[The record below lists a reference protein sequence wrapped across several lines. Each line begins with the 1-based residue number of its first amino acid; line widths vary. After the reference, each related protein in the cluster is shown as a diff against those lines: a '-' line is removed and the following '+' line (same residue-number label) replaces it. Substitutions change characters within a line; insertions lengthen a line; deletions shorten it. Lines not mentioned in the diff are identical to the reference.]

1 MTYDQLTPNEKKLY
15 KRINRTHTYSQ
26 LQSECLHWL
35 TMSSTYDGTKDG
47 LNLFMKI
54 NEIPQGLQVPSKRSL
69 ILCLMLMYAQ
79 DICEQQA
86 QLITPEF
93 VNKASAA
100 LFLEECLA
108 IEL

>member
-1 MTYDQLTPNEKKLY
+1 MTYDQLTPSEKKLY

-35 TMSSTYDGTKDG
+35 TMSSNYDGTREG
-47 LNLFMKI
+47 LYLFMEI
-54 NEIPQGLQVPSKRSL
+54 NDIPQGMQVPSKRSL

-79 DICEQQA
+79 DFCEQQA

-93 VNKASAA
+93 INKASAA

>member
-1 MTYDQLTPNEKKLY
+1 MTYDQLTISEKKLY
-15 KRINRTHTYSQ
+15 KRINRTYTYSQ

-35 TMSSTYDGTKDG
+35 TMSSTYDGTRQG
-47 LNLFMKI
+47 LRLFMQI
-54 NEIPQGLQVPSKRSL
+54 NDIPQGLQVPSKRSL

-79 DICEQQA
+79 DFCKQQA

-93 VNKASAA
+93 INKASAA

>member
-1 MTYDQLTPNEKKLY
+1 MTYDQLTINEKKLY
-15 KRINRTHTYSQ
+15 KRINRSHTYSQ

-35 TMSSTYDGTKDG
+35 TMSSTYDGTREG
-47 LNLFMKI
+47 LRLFMEI

-79 DICEQQA
+79 DFCEQQA
-86 QLITPEF
+86 HLITPEF
-93 VNKASAA
+93 INKASAA

-108 IEL
+108 IEI